1 MGGVKEEIELLGRI
15 VANLFVEI
23 EQPAIG
29 IAFPSPGTRGE
40 CREVYYVFIVE
51 AFVEVDQFVDVEVGN
66 RAEAAAAGAAAGWV
80 VKRERVGI
88 ADERFADSREEKSEQ
103 GVDVGIGTHG

>member
-1 MGGVKEEIELLGRI
+1 MGRI

-66 RAEAAAAGAAAGWV
+66 RAEAAAAGATAGWV

>member
-1 MGGVKEEIELLGRI
+1 MGRI
-15 VANLFVEI
+15 VSDFLVEV
-23 EQPAIG
+23 EQSAIG
-29 IAFPSPGTRGE
+29 IAFPPPGTSSE

-51 AFVEVDQFVDVEVGN
+51 AFVEVDQFVDV
-66 RAEAAAAGAAAGWV
+66 AAAAGATAGWV